1 MKKIFFIVLISFSAH
16 AFAQQTDSLTIYMKA
31 GNTKYQAKNYA
42 DALKDFS
49 SAIRLS
55 PKNAEAFKMR
65 GTVNYF
71 FEKYSDAHTDFNQS
85 LELNPDC
92 NDCIFYLSKVHEELG
107 ETGESNKK
115 MDELSD
121 KIAFNSAM
129 QYVVSG
135 NKQLGYNNFKEAET
149 EYDKAI
155 AIYPDVAE
163 AYYQKGYIL
172 LQEGKNNEAIAQFDK
187 ALKIDSIYYLV
198 YALKGSAYFLLNNFE
213 EAIKNYTKCI
223 KFSPTYLYAYISRG
237 NAYYNLSKTTE
248 ACADWKKAKELGSKD
263 ADTQISTLCK

>member
-1 MKKIFFIVLISFSAH
+1 MKKIFFIVLIFFNAH
-16 AFAQQTDSLTIYMKA
+16 VFAQQTDSLTIYMKA

-42 DALKDFS
+42 GALKDFS

-65 GTVNYF
+65 GTVYYF
-71 FEKYSDAHTDFNQS
+71 LEKYNDAHTNFNQS

-92 NDCIFYLSKVHEELG
+92 SDCIYFLSKVHEKLG
-107 ETGESNKK
+107 ETDESNKK

-121 KIAFNSAM
+121 KIAYTSAM
-129 QYVVSG
+129 QYIVSG
-135 NKQLGYNNFKEAET
+135 NKQLGYNNYSEAET

-155 AIYPDVAE
+155 AIYPNVTE
-163 AYYQKGYIL
+163 AYYQKGYIRL
-172 LQEGKNNEAIAQFDK
+172 VGGKNTEAITEFDK
-187 ALKIDSIYYLV
+187 ALKIDSTYYL
-198 YALKGSAYFLLNNFE
+198 AWAMKGLANFLLNNFE
-213 EAIKNYTKCI
+213 EAIKNYTKSI
-223 KFSPTYLYAYISRG
+223 KFSPTYSYAYISRG
-237 NAYYNLSKTTE
+237 NTYYNLSKTTE